1 MIQLTDTHPGTQAAD
16 YLNRLAQVLALIP
29 HDAVARTIDLLL
41 DAQATGRRVYIMG
54 NGGSA
59 STASHLVCDLTK
71 TARVAGQPPLRAFA
85 LADNGA
91 VMTAWANDTAFDR
104 TFAEQ
109 VDGLVELGDVV
120 IAISASGNSSNIVA
134 GLRAAAARGAHTVSL
149 VGFDG
154 GAAALIS
161 DVVVHVPCRD
171 YGLVEDS
178 HSAIGHALTAAVR
191 QSLQSLQALP
201 A

>member
-1 MIQLTDTHPGTQAAD
+1 MLQLTETQPGTLAAN
-16 YLNRLAQVLALIP
+16 YLERLAGVLALVP

-41 DAQATGRRVYIMG
+41 EAQASGRRVYIMG

-71 TARVAGQPPLRAFA
+71 TARVAGQAPLRAFA

-91 VMTAWANDTAFDR
+91 VMTAWANDTVFER

-109 VDGLVELGDVV
+109 IEGHVDIGDVV
-120 IAISASGNSSNIVA
+120 IAISASGNSPNIVA
-134 GLRAAAARGAHTVSL
+134 GLKAANARGAHTVSL

-154 GAAALIS
+154 GAAAEIAE
-161 DVVVHVPCRD
+161 VVVHVPCRD

-178 HSAIGHALTAAVR
+178 HSAIGHAMTAAVR
-191 QSLQSLQALP
+191 SSLQALV

>member
-1 MIQLTDTHPGTQAAD
+1 MLQLTQTQPGTSAAQ
-16 YLNRLAQVLALIP
+16 YLSRLSQVLELVP
-29 HDAVARTIDLLL
+29 RDAVARTIDLLL
-41 DAQATGRRVYIMG
+41 KAQATGARVYIMG

-71 TARVAGQPPLRAFA
+71 TARVAGQRPLRAFA

-91 VMTAWANDTAFDR
+91 VMTAWANDTVYER

-109 VDGLVELGDVV
+109 IEGLVEPGDVV
-120 IAISASGNSSNIVA
+120 IAISASGNSPNIVA
-134 GLRAAAARGAHTVSL
+134 GLLAAASRGALTVSL

-154 GAAALIS
+154 GAAALNS

-178 HSAIGHALTAAVR
+178 HSAIGHAMTAAVR
-191 QSLQSLQALP
+191 MALQALP
-201 A
+201 T

>member
-1 MIQLTDTHPGTQAAD
+1 MLQLTETHPGTLAAD
-16 YLNRLAQVLALIP
+16 YLNRLAQVLALVP
-29 HDAVARTIDLLL
+29 RDAVARTIDLLL
-41 DAQATGRRVYIMG
+41 EAQSSGRRVYIMG

-71 TARVAGQPPLRAFA
+71 TARVVGQAPLRAFA

-91 VMTAWANDTAFDR
+91 VMTAWANDTAFEQ

-109 VDGLVELGDVV
+109 IEGHVEAGDIV

-134 GLRAAAARGAHTVSL
+134 GLQAAAARHAHTVSF

-154 GAAALIS
+154 GHAARLAE
-161 DVVVHVPCRD
+161 VVVHVPCRD

-178 HSAIGHALTAAVR
+178 HSAIGHALTAAIR
-191 QSLQSLQALP
+191 DALE
-201 A
+201 AKSA

>member
-1 MIQLTDTHPGTQAAD
+1 MLQLTETQPGTLAAT

-41 DAQATGRRVYIMG
+41 EAQSSGRRVYIMG

-91 VMTAWANDTAFDR
+91 VMTAWANDTVFER

-109 VDGLVELGDVV
+109 IEGHVESGDVV
-120 IAISASGNSSNIVA
+120 IAISASGNSPNIVS
-134 GLRAAAARGAHTVSL
+134 GLEAANARGAHTVSL

-154 GAAALIS
+154 GAAAGLA

-191 QSLQSLQALP
+191 HSLQAL
-201 A
+201 AAA

>member
-1 MIQLTDTHPGTQAAD
+1 MLQLTETHPGTLAAD
-16 YLNRLAQVLALIP
+16 YLNRLAQVLALVP
-29 HDAVARTIDLLL
+29 RDAVARTIDLLL
-41 DAQATGRRVYIMG
+41 EAQTSGRRVYIMG

-71 TARVAGQPPLRAFA
+71 TARVTGHKPLRAFA
-85 LADNGA
+85 LADNAA
-91 VMTAWANDTAFDR
+91 VMTAWANDTAYER

-109 VDGLVELGDVV
+109 IEGHVEMGDVV

-134 GLRAAAARGAHTVSL
+134 GLRAAAAQGAHTVSL

-161 DVVVHVPCRD
+161 DVVVHVPSRD

-191 QSLQSLQALP
+191 QSRQAL
-201 A
+201 AA